1 MTVYILY
8 FIFLAILAIQYEFI
22 PFKNN
27 VLLWFVIIALA
38 LLAGLRGADVS
49 KDYYSY
55 KYISDNI
62 FDLTST
68 NDLSYFVAF
77 EPGFIAIIL
86 LIRSIVASNYV
97 VALML
102 FYAVTSISIKLYS
115 IYRLSINPYLT
126 ILFYFSYYFLMQEMA
141 QIRIGL
147 ASAIFLIALIS
158 LLKGKRWV
166 YAGLIIFATFFHYSA
181 IFYLLLLF
189 FNTTKFNR
197 NQYTAVLLLS
207 IVLAFVKLPLL
218 DILGN
223 FDASD
228 ISNKFNNYVELSENG
243 SLSINFFNSLNICNI
258 LCCIYL
264 MYFINKETLL
274 SDNRLILFLKCNIL
288 SIFLL
293 GFLTGVPAVALRFSQ
308 LFGIVQIFLLTYL
321 VKYLPAKK
329 FNILILVAL
338 AGFFFY
344 VIGIYGNLLTQYKI
358 VNFK

>member
-1 MTVYILY
+1 MMVYILY

-22 PFKNN
+22 PFKNTL
-27 VLLWFVIIALA
+27 LLWIVMIALV
-38 LLAGLRGADVS
+38 LLAGLRGIDVS

-55 KYISDNI
+55 RYISDNI
-62 FDLTST
+62 YDLTST
-68 NDLSYFVAF
+68 NDLSYLAVF

-86 LIRSIVASNYV
+86 LIRKIVTSNYV
-97 VALML
+97 IALML
-102 FYAVTSISIKLYS
+102 FYAVTSIPLKLYS
-115 IYRLSINPYLT
+115 IKRLSINPYLT
-126 ILFYFSYYFLMQEMA
+126 ILIYFSYFFLMQEMA

-147 ASAIFLIALIS
+147 ASAIFLIALIPFFN
-158 LLKGKRWV
+158 GKRRV
-166 YAGLIIFATFFHYSA
+166 YAGLIIFATIFHYSA

-189 FNTTKFNR
+189 FNTNKFNR
-197 NQYTAVLLLS
+197 NQYTILLLLS
-207 IVLAFVKLPLL
+207 ILLAFIKLPLL
-218 DILGN
+218 NILGN
-223 FDASD
+223 FDTSD
-228 ISNKFNNYVELSENG
+228 ISDKFNNYIELSENG

-264 MYFINKETLL
+264 MYFINKETLI
-274 SDNRLILFLKCNIL
+274 SDNKLILFLKCNIL

-308 LFGIVQIFLLTYL
+308 LFGIVQIFLFTYL

-329 FNILILVAL
+329 FNILIIVVI

-344 VIGIYGNLLTQYKI
+344 VIGFYGKLLNPYKI